1 MKKQVLVTT
10 ALLLAIVFA
19 IGVLIGN
26 QWKSSRSEEITRVL
40 QQSELDAE
48 SFLVEQELFENFET
62 NCPLAEKRLGSLG
75 QELWQL
81 GKVLGAADAKERL
94 GEQNYALL
102 KRKYHLMQIRT
113 YILDKKL
120 QEDCGS
126 TRNVILFY
134 FDQND
139 PSSEQ
144 QGKILDELVAAYNL
158 HVFAIEYKYSR
169 ELAFLEDY
177 YDIKSAPTLVVN
189 FENTI
194 PGLVSKEQLAPLLHG

>member
-10 ALLLAIVFA
+10 ILLLAIVFA
-19 IGVLIGN
+19 IGVLLGN
-26 QWKSSRSEEITRVL
+26 QWKSSRSDEITRVL

-81 GKVLGAADAKERL
+81 GKVLGAADAKEKL
-94 GEQNYALL
+94 GEENYAFL

-120 QEDCGS
+120 QEDCDS
-126 TRNVILFY
+126 TINVILFY
-134 FDQND
+134 FKKDD
-139 PSSEQ
+139 PDSEQ
-144 QGKILDELVAAYNL
+144 QGKILDELVKTYDL
-158 HVFAIEYKYSR
+158 HVFAVEYRYSR
-169 ELAFLEDY
+169 ELVFLEDY
-177 YDIKSAPTLVVN
+177 YDIQGAPTLVVN
-189 FENTI
+189 FDNTL
-194 PGLVSKEQLAPLLHG
+194 PGLVSKEQL

>member
-1 MKKQVLVTT
+1 MKKQVLFTT
-10 ALLLAIVFA
+10 ILLLAIVFV
-19 IGVLIGN
+19 IGVLLGN
-26 QWKSSRSEEITRVL
+26 QWKSSRSDEITRVL

-48 SFLVEQELFENFET
+48 SFTVEQELFENFET

-81 GKVLGAADAKERL
+81 GKVLGAPDAKEKL
-94 GEQNYALL
+94 GEENYAFL

-134 FDQND
+134 FKKAD
-139 PSSEQ
+139 SGSEQ
-144 QGKILDELVAAYNL
+144 QGKILDELVKTHDL
-158 HVFAIEYKYSR
+158 HVFAVEYRYSR

-177 YDIKSAPTLVVN
+177 YAVQGAPTLVVN
-189 FENTI
+189 FEHTI
-194 PGLVSKEQLAPLLHG
+194 PGLVREEQLIPLLHG